1 MYVCLSAV
9 SLLLLAVA
17 AVVGAVE
24 FMRCIDGDGI
34 AALKR
39 PLAA

>member
-9 SLLLLAVA
+9 SLLLLAV
-17 AVVGAVE
+17 VGAVE
-24 FMRCIDGDGI
+24 FMRCIEGDGI